1 MTASPSEWFSED
13 DLVPISALQHMLYC
27 PRQCALIHIERHWAE
42 NEYTAEGRVLHK
54 RVDAGGGEL
63 RGGASI
69 GRGVPLRSLRLGLV
83 GVADVVELRK
93 GGQPYPIEYK
103 RGRPK
108 SHRADEAQ
116 LCAQAL
122 CLEEMLGTS
131 VPEGALFYGVER
143 RRKVVP
149 FDDELRRLTE
159 GLAVDT
165 RRMLATGRSP
175 AAEYGRRK
183 CGACSLQGACRPLR
197 PAKPGL
203 VNRWLAQAIPD

>member
-1 MTASPSEWFSED
+1 MAASTSARVSED

-27 PRQCALIHIERHWAE
+27 PRQCALIHIERLWAE
-42 NEYTAEGRVLHK
+42 NAYTAEGRVLHK
-54 RVDAGGGEL
+54 RVDAGGKEL

-83 GVADVVELRK
+83 GVADVVELRP
-93 GGQPYPIEYK
+93 GNLPYPIEYK

-122 CLEEMLGTS
+122 CLEEMLGAS
-131 VPEGALFYGVER
+131 VPEGALFYGAER
-143 RRKVVP
+143 RRSVVP
-149 FDDELRRLTE
+149 FDNELRRLTE
-159 GLAVDT
+159 RLTADT
-165 RRMLATGRSP
+165 RRMLAAGRTP
-175 AAEYGRRK
+175 EAEYDRRK
-183 CGACSLQGACRPLR
+183 CSACSLRDSCQPLR

-203 VNRWLAQAIPD
+203 VDRWLAQALRD

>member
-1 MTASPSEWFSED
+1 MTAARGVRFTED

-27 PRQCALIHIERHWAE
+27 PRQCALIHVERLWAE
-42 NEYTAEGRVLHK
+42 NAYTAEGRVLHK

-69 GRGVPLRSLRLGLV
+69 GRGVPLRSLRLGLF
-83 GVADVVELRK
+83 GVADVVELRA
-93 GGQPYPIEYK
+93 GDRPYPIEYK

-108 SHRADEAQ
+108 THRADEAQ

-122 CLEEMLGTS
+122 CLEEMLGAS

-143 RRKVVP
+143 RRTVVP

-159 GLAVDT
+159 RLTVDT
-165 RRMLATGRSP
+165 RRMLAEGRIP
-175 AAEYGRRK
+175 AAEYERRK
-183 CGACSLQGACRPLR
+183 CSACSLREGCQPLR

-203 VNRWLAQAIPD
+203 VDRWLAQAIRD